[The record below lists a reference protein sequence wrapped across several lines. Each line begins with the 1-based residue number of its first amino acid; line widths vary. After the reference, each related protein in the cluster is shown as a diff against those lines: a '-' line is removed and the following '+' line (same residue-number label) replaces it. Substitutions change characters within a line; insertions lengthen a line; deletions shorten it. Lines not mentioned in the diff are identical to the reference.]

1 MATSKTELAERIRS
15 ARDAAHLTQA
25 DLAKD
30 LGIPRSAVAEIEA
43 GRRGVSSLELERIA
57 FLVGRDMAEFL
68 ADEFREDDVLNA
80 LFRAEPA
87 ALEGGAVVSAL
98 RHFLA
103 LARELQNLE
112 RLAELE
118 RSAMLGATY
127 AVAPPRTRWD
137 AIVQGERAAE
147 AERQR
152 LGLGKAP
159 LGDLVRLLDSQGV
172 RTAFV
177 ELPNDISGLTIATD
191 ATSALVAVNES
202 HHANRHRF
210 SFAHEYCHVVL
221 DRDTRGRV
229 SRSSE
234 RNELREV
241 RANAFAAAWL
251 MPQEGVFDSVALL
264 GKGRPSRQA
273 AAVFDEE
280 QALSV
285 ESRAEPGS
293 QDIQYYD
300 VLQLASQF
308 GTSPAAMIY
317 RLRNLK
323 IINETDLARLRTED
337 DTRRAREIQEL
348 LSMASPAE
356 AEDSRPRDVFA
367 QRFVSLALEV
377 YRRGKISRSKLGELA
392 HLADL
397 EDSKLERLL
406 ESTGLSGEALTHQ
419 A

>member
-1 MATSKTELAERIRS
+1 MPTSKTELAERIRA
-15 ARDAAHLTQA
+15 ARDAAQLTQS
-25 DLAKD
+25 DLASE
-30 LGIPRSAVAEIEA
+30 LGISRSAIAEIEA
-43 GRRGVSSLELERIA
+43 GRRDVSSLELERIA
-57 FLVGRDMAEFL
+57 FCVGRDMAEFL
-68 ADEFREDDVLNA
+68 ADDFREDDVLNA
-80 LFRAEPA
+80 LFRAAPA
-87 ALEGGAVVSAL
+87 ALESGAVVSTL

-103 LARELQNLE
+103 LARELRNLE
-112 RLAELE
+112 RLADLE
-118 RSAMLGATY
+118 RGALLGANY

-137 AIVQGERAAE
+137 AIVQGERVADS
-147 AERQR
+147 ERQR

-159 LGDLVRLLDSQGV
+159 LGDLARLLDSQGV

-177 ELPNDISGLTIATD
+177 DLPDDISGLTLASD
-191 ATSALVAVNES
+191 PLFAFVAVNRS
-202 HHANRHRF
+202 HHPNRHRF

-229 SRSSE
+229 SRGSE
-234 RNELREV
+234 RNDLREV

-251 MPQEGVFDSVALL
+251 MPEEGVFDSVALL

-300 VLQLASQF
+300 VLQLAGHF

-323 IINETDLARLRTED
+323 IINDTDLARLRSED
-337 DTRRAREIQEL
+337 SAPRALEIEDL
-348 LSMASPAE
+348 LSMAPQAD
-356 AEDSRPRDVFA
+356 ADDTRPHDVFT
-367 QRFVSLALEV
+367 QRFVSLGLEV
-377 YRRGKISRSKLGELA
+377 YRRGKISLSKLRELA
-392 HLADL
+392 RLADL
-397 EDSKLERLL
+397 EDTKLDRLL
-406 ESTGLSGEALTHQ
+406 ETTGLSGDALTQQ

>member
-1 MATSKTELAERIRS
+1 
-15 ARDAAHLTQA
+15 
-25 DLAKD
+25 
-30 LGIPRSAVAEIEA
+30 
-43 GRRGVSSLELERIA
+43 
-57 FLVGRDMAEFL
+57 
-68 ADEFREDDVLNA
+68 
-80 LFRAEPA
+80 
-87 ALEGGAVVSAL
+87 
-98 RHFLA
+98 
-103 LARELQNLE
+103 
-112 RLAELE
+112 
-118 RSAMLGATY
+118 MLGATY

-191 ATSALVAVNES
+191 ATSALVAVNQS

-251 MPQEGVFDSVALL
+251 MPHEGVFDSVALL

-300 VLQLASQF
+300 VLQLARQF

-337 DTRRAREIQEL
+337 DARRAREIEEL
-348 LSMASPAE
+348 LSMASPSE
-356 AEDSRPRDVFA
+356 AEDSRPRDVFT

-377 YRRGKISRSKLGELA
+377 YRRGKISRSKLRELA
-392 HLADL
+392 HLAGL